1 MKDNIGLIIVWY
13 NPSANDIAFA
23 QSIAKV
29 DQGSIIDNSER
40 KRYQWNPL
48 VK

>member
-29 DQGSIIDNSER
+29 YQGIIIDNSER